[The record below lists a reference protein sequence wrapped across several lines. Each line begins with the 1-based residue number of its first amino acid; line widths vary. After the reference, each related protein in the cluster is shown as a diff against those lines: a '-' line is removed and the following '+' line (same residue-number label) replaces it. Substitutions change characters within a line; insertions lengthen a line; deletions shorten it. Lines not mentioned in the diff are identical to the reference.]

1 VRRRACH
8 EMDDPATKECDLPWE
23 DDGDEQQNEEH

>member
-1 VRRRACH
+1 
-8 EMDDPATKECDLPWE
+8 MDDPATEESNLPWK